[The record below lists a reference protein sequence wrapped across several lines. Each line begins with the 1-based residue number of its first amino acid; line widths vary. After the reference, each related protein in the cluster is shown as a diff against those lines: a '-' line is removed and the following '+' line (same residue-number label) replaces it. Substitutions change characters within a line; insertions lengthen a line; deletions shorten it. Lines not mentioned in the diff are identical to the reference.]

1 MSRHVICRVEEL
13 PPGESRL
20 VTINGRTVGIFNV
33 GGSYHALLNRCPHL
47 AAPLCKGVVTG
58 LITSPAPYKAEFSRD
73 GEILRCPWH
82 GWEFDILTGQS
93 VYNPHRV
100 RVRTYQVLIEPD
112 AREETGGEAADDAAD
127 SACPAFATI
136 GPDDPDPSIETFPI
150 SVEQQHVVLYMGES
164 RPAQAPAAT
173 ARPTTGEA

>member
-1 MSRHVICRVEEL
+1 MSRHVICRVEEC
-13 PPGESRL
+13 PPGASRL

-33 GGSYHALLNRCPHL
+33 GGAYHALLNRCPHL

-100 RVRTYQVLIEPD
+100 RVRTYTVLIEP
-112 AREETGGEAADDAAD
+112 ETGEPTDGDVD
-127 SACPAFATI
+127 CPAFATV
-136 GPDDPDPSIETFPI
+136 GPDDPDPSIETFPV

-164 RPAQAPAAT
+164 RAARVPAAE
-173 ARPTTGEA
+173 ASPAGELRP

>member
-33 GGSYHALLNRCPHL
+33 AGSHHALLNRCPHL

-58 LITSPAPYKAEFSRD
+58 LITSPAQYKAEFSRD

-82 GWEFDILTGQS
+82 GWEFDILTGRS
-93 VYNPHRV
+93 VYNPHRI
-100 RVRTYQVLIEPD
+100 RVRTYQVLIEPE
-112 AREETGGEAADDAAD
+112 AGEGTGEEATET
-127 SACPAFATI
+127 ACPAFATI
-136 GPDDPDPSIETFPI
+136 GPDDPDPSIETFPV

-164 RPAQAPAAT
+164 RPAQAPATAPAT
-173 ARPTTGEA
+173 SDA